1 MLDIAIHATGS
12 TGNCY
17 TVSNG
22 KATVIMLDCGLPY
35 NRIQKLTGF
44 ILPDAVFITHEHQDH
59 VKAAKDFMKRG
70 VDIYTSA
77 GTAEVENLEGHLLHI
92 MKNRQSVSIDGI
104 VVSAFATQHDAVEPL
119 GFLLDD
125 GEDRLLY
132 ATDTYYL
139 HYRFPGL
146 TKIMVEANYC
156 NEILTENLR
165 YGKLPKTLERRLR
178 ESHFSLENL
187 KKFFLANDLS
197 KVKEIWLIHL
207 SKGNADPVMFKR
219 EIEALTGKPVYV
231 AGID

>member
-12 TGNCY
+12 SGNCY

-22 KATVIMLDCGLPY
+22 KATVMLDCGLPY

-44 ILPDAVFITHEHQDH
+44 ILPDAVFVTHEHQDH

-77 GTAEVENLEGHLLHI
+77 GTAEGENLEGHLLHI

-104 VVSAFATQHDAVEPL
+104 VVSAFETQHDAVEPL

>member
-22 KATVIMLDCGLPY
+22 KATVMLDCGLPY

-104 VVSAFATQHDAVEPL
+104 VVSAFETQHDAVEPL

>member
-22 KATVIMLDCGLPY
+22 KATVMLDCGLPY

-44 ILPDAVFITHEHQDH
+44 ILPDAVFVTHEHQDH

-104 VVSAFATQHDAVEPL
+104 VVSAFETQHDAVEPL

-219 EIEALTGKPVYV
+219 EIETLTGKPVYV

>member
-22 KATVIMLDCGLPY
+22 KATVMLDCGLPY

-44 ILPDAVFITHEHQDH
+44 ILPDAVFVTHEHQDH

-92 MKNRQSVSIDGI
+92 VKNRQSVSIDGI
-104 VVSAFATQHDAVEPL
+104 VVSAFDTQHDATEPL

>member
-22 KATVIMLDCGLPY
+22 KATVMLDCGLPY

-44 ILPDAVFITHEHQDH
+44 ILPDAVFVTHEHQDH

-104 VVSAFATQHDAVEPL
+104 VVSAFETQHDAVEPL

>member
-22 KATVIMLDCGLPY
+22 KATVMLDCGLPY
-35 NRIQKLTGF
+35 RRIQQLTGF
-44 ILPDAVFITHEHQDH
+44 QHPDAVFVTHEHNDH
-59 VKAAKDFMKRG
+59 IKAAKDFMQKG
-70 VDIYTSA
+70 VDVYMSRGTMEAA
-77 GTAEVENLEGHLLHI
+77 GLEKSHRLHI

-231 AGID
+231 AGVD

>member
-22 KATVIMLDCGLPY
+22 KATVMLDCGLPY
-35 NRIQKLTGF
+35 SRIQKLTGF
-44 ILPDAVFITHEHQDH
+44 TLPDAVFVTHEHQDH

>member
-22 KATVIMLDCGLPY
+22 KATVMLDCGLPY

-44 ILPDAVFITHEHQDH
+44 ILPDAVFVTHEHQDH
-59 VKAAKDFMKRG
+59 VKAAKDFMRRG

-104 VVSAFATQHDAVEPL
+104 VVSAFETQHDAVEPL

-187 KKFFLANDLS
+187 NKFFLANDLS

>member
-12 TGNCY
+12 SGNCY

-22 KATVIMLDCGLPY
+22 KATVMLDCGLPY

-44 ILPDAVFITHEHQDH
+44 ILPDAVFVTHEHQDH

-104 VVSAFATQHDAVEPL
+104 VVSAFETQHDAVEPL

>member
-12 TGNCY
+12 AGNCY
-17 TVSNG
+17 TVSDG
-22 KATVIMLDCGLPY
+22 EATVMLDCGLPY

-44 ILPDAVFITHEHQDH
+44 ILPDAVFVTHEHQDH

-77 GTAEVENLEGHLLHI
+77 GTAEVENLKGHLLHI
-92 MKNRQSVSIDGI
+92 MKNRQSVSIGRI
-104 VVSAFATQHDAVEPL
+104 VVSAFETQHDAVEPL

>member
-22 KATVIMLDCGLPY
+22 KATVMLDCGLPY

-59 VKAAKDFMKRG
+59 VKAAKDFMRRG

-77 GTAEVENLEGHLLHI
+77 GTAAAENLEGHLLHI

-104 VVSAFATQHDAVEPL
+104 VVSAFETQHDAVEPL

>member
-22 KATVIMLDCGLPY
+22 KATVMLDCGLPY

-44 ILPDAVFITHEHQDH
+44 ILPDAVFVTHEHQDH
-59 VKAAKDFMKRG
+59 VKAAKDFMRRG

-104 VVSAFATQHDAVEPL
+104 VVSAFETQHDAVEPL

>member
-22 KATVIMLDCGLPY
+22 KATVMLDCGLPY

-44 ILPDAVFITHEHQDH
+44 ILPDAVFVTHEHQDH
-59 VKAAKDFMKRG
+59 VKAAKDFMRRG

-104 VVSAFATQHDAVEPL
+104 VVSAFETQHDAVEPL

-146 TKIMVEANYC
+146 TKIMIEANYC

>member
-22 KATVIMLDCGLPY
+22 KATVMLDCGLPY

-44 ILPDAVFITHEHQDH
+44 ILPDAVFVTHEHQDH

>member
-77 GTAEVENLEGHLLHI
+77 GTAEAENLEGHLLHI
-92 MKNRQSVSIDGI
+92 MKNRQSVSIGGI
-104 VVSAFATQHDAVEPL
+104 VVSAFDTQHDASEPL
-119 GFLLDD
+119 GFLIDD
-125 GEDRLLY
+125 GDDRILY

-139 HYRFPGL
+139 HYKFPGL
-146 TKIMVEANYC
+146 TKIMIEANYC

>member
-22 KATVIMLDCGLPY
+22 KATVMLDCGLPY

-44 ILPDAVFITHEHQDH
+44 ILPDAVFVTHEHQDH

-104 VVSAFATQHDAVEPL
+104 VVSAFETQHDAVEPL

-187 KKFFLANDLS
+187 KKFFLANDIS

>member
-92 MKNRQSVSIDGI
+92 MKNRQSVSIGGI
-104 VVSAFATQHDAVEPL
+104 VVSAFDTQHDASEPL
-119 GFLLDD
+119 GFLIDD
-125 GEDRLLY
+125 GDDRILY

-139 HYRFPGL
+139 HYKFPGL
-146 TKIMVEANYC
+146 TKIMIEANYC

-187 KKFFLANDLS
+187 KKFFLANDIS

>member
-12 TGNCY
+12 SGNCY

-22 KATVIMLDCGLPY
+22 KATVMLDCGLPY

-44 ILPDAVFITHEHQDH
+44 ILPDAVFVTHEHQDH

-77 GTAEVENLEGHLLHI
+77 GTAEGENLEGHLLHI

-104 VVSAFATQHDAVEPL
+104 VVSAFETQHDAVEPL

-125 GEDRLLY
+125 GDDRLLY

>member
-22 KATVIMLDCGLPY
+22 KATVMLDCGLPY

-44 ILPDAVFITHEHQDH
+44 TLPDAVFVTHEHQDH
-59 VKAAKDFMKRG
+59 VKAVKDFMKRG

-104 VVSAFATQHDAVEPL
+104 VVSAFETQHDAVEPL

>member
-22 KATVIMLDCGLPY
+22 KATVMLDCGLPY

-44 ILPDAVFITHEHQDH
+44 TLPDAVFVTHEHQDH
-59 VKAAKDFMKRG
+59 VKAVKDFMKRG

-77 GTAEVENLEGHLLHI
+77 GTAEVENIEGHLLHI

-104 VVSAFATQHDAVEPL
+104 VVSAFETQHDATEPL

-125 GEDRLLY
+125 GDDRLLY

-231 AGID
+231 AGVD

>member
-22 KATVIMLDCGLPY
+22 KATVMLDCGLPY

-104 VVSAFATQHDAVEPL
+104 VVSAFETQHDAVEPL

-125 GEDRLLY
+125 GDDRLLY

>member
-22 KATVIMLDCGLPY
+22 KATVMLDCGLPY

-92 MKNRQSVSIDGI
+92 MKNRQSVSIGGI
-104 VVSAFATQHDAVEPL
+104 VVSAFDTQHDASEPL
-119 GFLLDD
+119 GFLIDD
-125 GEDRLLY
+125 GDDRILY

-139 HYRFPGL
+139 HYKFPGL
-146 TKIMVEANYC
+146 TKIMIEANYC

-187 KKFFLANDLS
+187 KKFFLANDIS

>member
-1 MLDIAIHATGS
+1 MLKIAVHASGS
-12 TGNCY
+12 SGNCY
-17 TVSNG
+17 TVTNG
-22 KATVIMLDCGLPY
+22 NATVMLDCGLPY

-44 ILPDAVFITHEHQDH
+44 ILPDAVFVTHEHQDH

-104 VVSAFATQHDAVEPL
+104 VVSAFETQHDAVEPL